1 MELYRGAGC
10 EACCQTGYQGRK
22 SIYEILGITPEIRK
36 LIVHGSSDATIKQL
50 AIQEGMRTL
59 RDSAVAEVLN
69 GVTTLDEL
77 TRIVEI

>member
-22 SIYEILGITPEIRK
+22 SIYEILDITPEIRK

-50 AIQEGMRTL
+50 AIKEGMRTL

-69 GVTTLDEL
+69 GATTLDEL
-77 TRIVEI
+77 TRVVEI